1 MTIGFIRIVSCLT
14 FSGFIGLGAGIG
26 VGLCGL
32 AAGFA
37 IGNVGDAGIRSAA
50 GRQQMYTTVVLITG
64 FAMVAGMYG
73 LVMALVQG
81 AKR

>member
-1 MTIGFIRIVSCLT
+1 MS
-14 FSGFIGLGAGIG
+14 LGAGVG

-37 IGNVGDAGIRSAA
+37 IGNVGDAGIKSAA
-50 GRQQMYTTVVLITG
+50 QRQLMYTSVVLMTG

-73 LVMALVQG
+73 LVMALVQV
-81 AKR
+81 AKI